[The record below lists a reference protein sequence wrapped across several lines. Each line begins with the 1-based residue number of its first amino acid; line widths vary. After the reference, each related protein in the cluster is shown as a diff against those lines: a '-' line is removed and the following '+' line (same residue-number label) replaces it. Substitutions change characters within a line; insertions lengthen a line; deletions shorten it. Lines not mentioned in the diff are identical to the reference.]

1 MAIFAPHAPR
11 CRATSKRTGKPCG
24 LPAEHG
30 KRVCKFHGAR
40 AGAPCGKA
48 NGMYKHGYYTKEAI
62 EKRRTFSALLRSCR
76 ELIAAA

>member
-11 CRATSKRTGKPCG
+11 CRATSKRTGNQCG

-48 NGMYKHGYYTKEAI
+48 HGRYKHGHYTKEAI
-62 EKRRTFSALLRSCR
+62 EQRRAFSALMRSFR
-76 ELIAAA
+76 QLKTAA